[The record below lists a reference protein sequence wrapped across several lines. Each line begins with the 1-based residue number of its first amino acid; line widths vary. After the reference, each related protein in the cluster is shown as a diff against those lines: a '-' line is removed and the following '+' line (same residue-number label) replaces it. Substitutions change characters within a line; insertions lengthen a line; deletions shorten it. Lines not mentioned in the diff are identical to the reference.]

1 MSWRRFVRRRHW
13 DEERAREIDAYVELE
28 TDENLAG
35 GMTARAARSAALRKF
50 GNPAL
55 VREEIYR
62 MNSIGFLETL
72 WQDLRYALRLLSKA
86 PGFAA
91 VGVLSLAL
99 GIGANTA
106 AFSVIHAVLL
116 RPVPYPEPGRLLRVG
131 GIVTSGAVSMP

>member
-1 MSWRRFVRRRHW
+1 MNWRRFGRRRHW
-13 DEERAREIDAYVELE
+13 DEERAAEIEAYVALE
-28 TDENLAG
+28 TDENLAR
-35 GMTARAARSAALRKF
+35 GMTAQAARSAALRKF

-99 GIGANTA
+99 GIGAN
-106 AFSVIHAVLL
+106 
-116 RPVPYPEPGRLLRVG
+116 
-131 GIVTSGAVSMP
+131 